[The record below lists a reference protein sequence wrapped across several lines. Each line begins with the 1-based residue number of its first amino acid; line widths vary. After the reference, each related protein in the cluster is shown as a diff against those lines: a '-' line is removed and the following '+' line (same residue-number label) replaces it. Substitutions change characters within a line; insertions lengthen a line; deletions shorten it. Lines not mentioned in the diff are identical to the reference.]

1 MGRLTWKK
9 AEDPRKKPLFVLA
22 AVLLLSSAC
31 AGHETYVPAQPC
43 SDFQTASFLQGMK
56 LKVQF
61 LLFTSSNPSCGQL
74 ISLGDGIKN
83 SSFNISLD
91 TKIIIHGFTALGKKP
106 SWINGLMGALFRAA
120 KVNVVAVDWVNGATR
135 TYPGAVENVV
145 ELSIEISLFISQLL
159 ELGVSRT
166 SIHLIGVSL
175 GAHVAGLVGQFH
187 GGQLGR
193 ITGLDPA
200 GPKYTKAGREERL
213 DPGDALFVEAIHT
226 DTDSFGIRIPVGHID
241 YFINGGKD
249 QPGCPRFTS
258 LGYNYLIC
266 DHVRAIQLYVSALE
280 NSCPL
285 MAFPCSSHENF
296 LAGHCLDCINPF
308 LLSCPRIGLLER
320 GGVSM
325 AKLPEE
331 VKVYLV
337 TASSAPYCMYHSL
350 VEFHLQQ
357 NRSLV
362 TKLEIT
368 FRSSNSTASVKITIP
383 KQQQL
388 GKGVLAHPV
397 PLCQIEAVT
406 LKYLPKLHIWKK
418 DKAVIVGNFCTT
430 ALPVSNREKMFC
442 LSQDLSLTASSPL
455 ERDLAVDCA

>member
-1 MGRLTWKK
+1 MYIRSLL
-9 AEDPRKKPLFVLA
+9 EPR
-22 AVLLLSSAC
+22 
-31 AGHETYVPAQPC
+31 HETYVPAQPC
-43 SDFQTASFLQGMK
+43 SDFQTASFLQGRK

-74 ISLGDGIKN
+74 ISLGDDIEN
-83 SSFNISLD
+83 SSFNTSLD
-91 TKIIIHGFTALGKKP
+91 TKIIIHGFRALGTKP

-120 KVNVVAVDWVNGATR
+120 KVNVVAVDWVYGATII
-135 TYPGAVENVV
+135 YPGAVENVM
-145 ELSIEISLFISQLL
+145 ELSIEISRFISKLL
-159 ELGVSRT
+159 V
-166 SIHLIGVSL
+166 
-175 GAHVAGLVGQFH
+175 
-187 GGQLGR
+187 
-193 ITGLDPA
+193 GLDPA
-200 GPKYTKAGREERL
+200 GPKYTKASREERL

-226 DTDSFGIRIPVGHID
+226 DTDNFGIRIPVGHID

-249 QPGCPRFTS
+249 QPGCARFIS
-258 LGYNYLIC
+258 SGYNYLIC
-266 DHVRAIQLYVSALE
+266 DHMRAVHLYVSALE

-296 LAGHCLDCINPF
+296 LAGHCLDCFNPF
-308 LLSCPRIGLLER
+308 LLSCPRIGLLEHS
-320 GGVSM
+320 GVSM

-357 NRSLV
+357 KRSLV
-362 TKLEIT
+362 TNLEIT

-383 KQQQL
+383 KQLQL

-406 LKYLPKLHIWKK
+406 LKYLPKSHIWKK
-418 DKAVIVGNFCTT
+418 DKTVIVGNFCTT

-442 LSQDLSLTASSPL
+442 LSQYLSLTASEPL
-455 ERDLAVDCA
+455 ERDLAVACA

>member
-1 MGRLTWKK
+1 
-9 AEDPRKKPLFVLA
+9 
-22 AVLLLSSAC
+22 
-31 AGHETYVPAQPC
+31 GHSNPQLWEPALPSQPC

-74 ISLGDGIKN
+74 ISPGDGIKN
-83 SSFNISLD
+83 SSFNTSLD

-135 TYPGAVENVV
+135 TYPGAVENVI
-145 ELSIEISLFISQLL
+145 ELSIKISLFISKLL
-159 ELGVSRT
+159 KLGVSRT

-266 DHVRAIQLYVSALE
+266 DHMRAIQLYVSALE

-296 LAGHCLDCINPF
+296 LAGHCLDCSNPF

-325 AKLPEE
+325 AKLPKEM
-331 VKVYLV
+331 KVYLV